1 MTKHAKPHILVAD
14 DEDDLRTLLGDL
26 LAGAGYDVSSAA
38 DGEEAIALIRSDKP
52 DLVMLDIRMPR
63 MNGIEVLKFVN
74 QHYPSLRV
82 VMLTGFADLNYAME
96 AREFGARDFISKPY
110 KIDDI
115 LETVSRILTE

>member
-1 MTKHAKPHILVAD
+1 MSEKKRPRILVAD

-26 LAGAGYDVSSAA
+26 LSGAGYDVSSAA
-38 DGEEAIALIRSDKP
+38 DGEEAIALIRGDKP
-52 DLVMLDIRMPR
+52 DLVMLDIQMPR

-74 QHYPSLRV
+74 QHYPALRV
-82 VMLTGFADLNYAME
+82 VMLTGFADLKYAME

-115 LETVSRILTE
+115 LETISRILTA